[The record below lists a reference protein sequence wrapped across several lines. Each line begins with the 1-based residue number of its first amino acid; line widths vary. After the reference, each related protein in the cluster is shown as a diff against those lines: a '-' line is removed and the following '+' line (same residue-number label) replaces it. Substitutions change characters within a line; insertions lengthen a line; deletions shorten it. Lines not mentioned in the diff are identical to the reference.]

1 MFDEIP
7 LFQDLSETDKST
19 ISLFSQERRIRAGEV
34 LFNEGDDAIAM
45 YVVKSGTLKAYR
57 DRSSWEQAL
66 GYDGPGEIVGEMALF
81 DKDAPK
87 TRLASVRAVEDTLL
101 IVIADYA
108 IVELGEKYPAVYER
122 IWWIIRDRQ
131 IKNGWL

>member
-19 ISLFSQERRIRAGEV
+19 ISLFTQERRIRAGEV

-57 DRSSWEQAL
+57 DRSS
-66 GYDGPGEIVGEMALF
+66 
-81 DKDAPK
+81 
-87 TRLASVRAVEDTLL
+87 
-101 IVIADYA
+101 
-108 IVELGEKYPAVYER
+108 
-122 IWWIIRDRQ
+122 
-131 IKNGWL
+131 